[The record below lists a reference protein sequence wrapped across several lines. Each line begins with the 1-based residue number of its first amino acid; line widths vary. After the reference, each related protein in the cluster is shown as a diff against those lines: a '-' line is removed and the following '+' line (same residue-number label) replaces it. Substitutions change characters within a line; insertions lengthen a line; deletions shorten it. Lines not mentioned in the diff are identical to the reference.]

1 MNPHRF
7 DEIGYWSEI
16 KLDIVREYA
25 QAYSRILTA
34 KRLNHFYVD
43 GFAGSGVNL
52 ARRSKEFVAG
62 SPLNALNVE
71 PPFRGYF
78 LIDLDGDKIAQLGAL
93 PEVGDRPDVH
103 IICGDCNRVLLEEVF
118 PRVKYTDYR
127 RALCVLDPYGLH
139 LDWEIMRT
147 AGHMKSVEIFLNFP
161 IMDMNRNVLW
171 RKPQMAST
179 ADQKRMTA
187 FWGDESWRD
196 AAYQHVPTLFGDQW
210 DVKTGNPEVAEA
222 FRQRLGAEGGFAYVS
237 EPFPMRNSTNAIVY
251 YLFFAAQQPVA
262 LQIVKAIFRKYKNR
276 MA

>member
-1 MNPHRF
+1 
-7 DEIGYWSEI
+7 
-16 KLDIVREYA
+16 
-25 QAYSRILTA
+25 
-34 KRLNHFYVD
+34 
-43 GFAGSGVNL
+43 
-52 ARRSKEFVAG
+52 
-62 SPLNALNVE
+62 
-71 PPFRGYF
+71 
-78 LIDLDGDKIAQLGAL
+78 
-93 PEVGDRPDVH
+93 
-103 IICGDCNRVLLEEVF
+103 
-118 PRVKYTDYR
+118 
-127 RALCVLDPYGLH
+127 
-139 LDWEIMRT
+139 
-147 AGHMKSVEIFLNFP
+147 MKSVEIFLNFP